1 MSKLIIFSAPSG
13 SGKTTIVK
21 EIMKQY
27 PNLKFSISATT
38 RPMRKGEQNGVD
50 YHFLSPEEFKKKIK
64 KNEFAEWE
72 EVYTD
77 RFYGTLNSEIERIWQ
92 QGNHVV
98 FDVDVKGGLNLKK
111 HFAEKALA
119 IFVKA
124 PSIQELEKRLKAR
137 ATDSREDIKSRV
149 EKAEYEMSFAPQFD
163 KIIINDKLQEAV
175 EKTSLLI
182 AEFLKNK

>member
-21 EIMKQY
+21 EIMKLY

-50 YHFLSPEEFKKKIK
+50 YNFLNPEEFKKKIK
-64 KNEFAEWE
+64 NNEFAEWE
-72 EVYTD
+72 EVYND
-77 RFYGTLNSEIERIWQ
+77 RFYGTLKSEIERIWQ

-111 HFAEKALA
+111 LYTEKALA
-119 IFVKA
+119 LFVEA
-124 PSIQELEKRLKAR
+124 PSIHELENRLRAR
-137 ATDSREDIKSRV
+137 ATDSQEDINARIK
-149 EKAEYEMSFAPQFD
+149 KAEYEMSFAPQFD
-163 KIIINDKLQEAV
+163 KIIINDNLQEAV
-175 EKTSLLI
+175 KKTSQLI
-182 AEFLKNK
+182 AEFLNNE